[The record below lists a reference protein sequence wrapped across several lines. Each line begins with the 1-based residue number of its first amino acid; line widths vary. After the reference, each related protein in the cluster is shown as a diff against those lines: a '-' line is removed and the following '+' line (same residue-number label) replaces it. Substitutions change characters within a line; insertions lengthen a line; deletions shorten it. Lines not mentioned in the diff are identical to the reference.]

1 MMQSILKRW
10 LGVVAVCGLL
20 ALSPSAVLAKC
31 KVVKPDTSV
40 AGIRLMD
47 DASAVAVVGAAPQLS
62 EGEED
67 LPHASFVSQN
77 GTQMLILFVHP
88 GSVLDEYA
96 EVEVRETGPEALA
109 LKDLAVDSFVSG
121 LGVELG
127 QTPEQVIEKLG
138 TCIKA
143 RDRDGDT
150 EIIQYEVR
158 DGLTNP
164 ALKAFGYDVYFAE
177 YEFTNGK
184 LTRYRFGF
192 EYP

>member
-1 MMQSILKRW
+1 MMHFKINRW
-10 LGVVAVCGLL
+10 LSVVMACGLL
-20 ALSPSAVLAKC
+20 ALSASPLLAKC
-31 KVVKPDTSV
+31 KVATPDTSV

-47 DASAVAVVGAAPQLS
+47 EASAVAVVGAAPQLS

-67 LPHASFVSQN
+67 LPHASFVSHD

-109 LKDLAVDSFVSG
+109 LKDLTVDSFVSG
-121 LGVELG
+121 QGVELG
-127 QTPEQVIEKLG
+127 QTPEQVLQKLG

-143 RDRDGDT
+143 RDRDGET